1 MKKTT
6 PFARTVLV
14 LGAAFAAA
22 PASTQAISVQECLND
37 AQNRYEATLR
47 ECARMTSWW
56 DQMAC
61 RFNAWNDYQRDRNL
75 CYAAPLPEKP
85 LVPPKTPRG
94 PIT

>member
-6 PFARTVLV
+6 PFARTVLL

-22 PASTQAISVQECLND
+22 SASTQTISVQECIND

-47 ECARMTSWW
+47 ECARMNSWW
-56 DQMAC
+56 DAMAC
-61 RFNAWNDYQRDRNL
+61 RLKALNDYRRDHTL
-75 CYAAPLPEKP
+75 CTTDPLPEKP

-94 PIT
+94 PIA

>member
-22 PASTQAISVQECLND
+22 PASTQDISVQECLND

-47 ECARMTSWW
+47 ECARMNSWW
-56 DQMAC
+56 NELMCRLNALSDYHRDQT
-61 RFNAWNDYQRDRNL
+61 L
-75 CYAAPLPEKP
+75 CYTAPLPEKP
-85 LVPPKTPRG
+85 VVWPPMPRG
-94 PIT
+94 PIA